1 MNTPQAPFPPQQ
13 PMNMPGGYPYGQPGI
28 PAQGMPSTPQPGM
41 PPFGYPPQ
49 QPEEKKKK
57 KKAWIWILILFIVII
72 IVACLLAFYM
82 CDGGL
87 GRDRNGELGQL
98 EGKSEAEIQEMLNK
112 QVEEGMFNIAIAS
125 YIELENGSS
134 PADWEI
140 ENIPGNRYLMQ
151 VTVTRDDNGQVIYE
165 TGIIDPNYH
174 IQRAPLDYNLP
185 KGIYECTAVF
195 TALDPETEEPVGQA
209 GAKLTIEVKS

>member
-1 MNTPQAPFPPQQ
+1 MNVPNAPYPQQ
-13 PMNMPGGYPYGQPGI
+13 MNGQPQYH
-28 PAQGMPSTPQPGM
+28 QGNGGMYPQYQMPY
-41 PPFGYPPQ
+41 GYPPVPPGQ
-49 QPEEKKKK
+49 QPKKKK
-57 KKAWIWILILFIVII
+57 KKAWIWILILLLII
-72 IVACLLAFYM
+72 IAVACVLGFYM
-82 CDGGL
+82 CDGGN

-98 EGKSEAEIQEMLNK
+98 EGKSQAEIQEMLNK

-125 YIELENGSS
+125 YIELENGSA

-151 VTVTRDDNGQVIYE
+151 VTVTRDDTGQVIYE

-195 TALDPETEEPVGQA
+195 TALDPDTEQSVGQA
-209 GAKLTIEVKS
+209 GAKLTLEVKN